1 MNFTSI
7 GDGAQFLSQSRQNT
21 LLKSRLNTLT
31 DQLSSGEIKDKNK
44 LLGGDTV
51 RFSAIEHGLKR
62 TETQIIS
69 NKETGL
75 VLTTMQRT
83 LDAINAQS
91 RALSETLVKLSP
103 DSQKLQIDD
112 AARNAVSRF
121 STIVNSFNTQVGGRS
136 LFAGTDVNQPAL
148 APASDILAD
157 LVTVTGGATDD
168 VSILA
173 AVDFWF
179 DDPTGGF
186 ATMGYLG
193 DAGAQATRRLDEATL
208 IALDVRADDPDLKT
222 TLKAAAI
229 AALADQIPGLS
240 QQGKAE
246 LLFEGGIR
254 LQTAAANAVSV
265 QARLGFY
272 ENEVERVTTTLSAEQ
287 SALSI
292 ARNNTV
298 NADPFETVSALQ
310 QVQLQL
316 ETHYQMTARLS
327 RLSLAEY
334 LR

>member
-7 GDGAQFLSQSRQNT
+7 GDGAQFLTQSRQNT
-21 LLKSRLNTLT
+21 LLKMRLNTLS
-31 DQLSSGEIKDKNK
+31 DQLSIGEIRDKTK
-44 LLGGDTV
+44 ALGGDSA
-51 RFSAIEHGLKR
+51 RFSAIEHGLRR
-62 TETQIIS
+62 TAAQIVS

-83 LDAINAQS
+83 LDAIGVQS
-91 RALSETLVKLSP
+91 RGLSDSLVKTSP
-103 DSQKLQIDD
+103 DSSDLQINN
-112 AARNAVSRF
+112 AARNAASLF

-136 LFAGTDVNQPAL
+136 LFAGTAVDQPAL
-148 APASDILAD
+148 ASAPDMLAD
-157 LVTVTGGATDD
+157 LVTAIGGATDD
-168 VSILA
+168 VAILA
-173 AVDFWF
+173 AVDVWF
-179 DDPTGGF
+179 DDPAGGF

-193 DAGAQATRRLDEATL
+193 DTGAQATRRLDETTSL
-208 IALDVRADDPDLKT
+208 ALDVRADDPDLKL

-229 AALADQIPGLS
+229 AALADQLPGLS

-254 LQTAAANAVSV
+254 LQTATANTVSV

-272 ENEVERVTTTLSAEQ
+272 ENEVERASATLSAEQ

-292 ARNNTV
+292 ARNDLV
-298 NADPFETVSALQ
+298 NDDPFETVSALQ